1 VARSGQ
7 ESLAQGLPWVIP
19 PPVLALKGPPGVARV
34 GSEPLHRIECA
45 FLAPSG
51 RSAVYANAMRIYL
64 IAGES
69 SGDTHGAVLM
79 REIARLTPDAQF
91 FGAGGPQMKK
101 IAQGEFIDWTQE
113 AVVGLWDVVVKY
125 PYFREKFYQMYREIR
140 ELNPDAVIFVDY
152 PGFNLRLA
160 HYLRRKQFSGK
171 LIYYI
176 SPQVWAWNR
185 GRIPRMA
192 AFLDL
197 MICIFPF
204 EKGLYEASG
213 LKTEF
218 VGHPMIEELD
228 KQRIHEPRV
237 PNLVALFPGSRSREI
252 KRIFPVMLEAAKLLR
267 TKDAALRFEA
277 SAASENACV
286 FMQKLVTDSGF
297 GDIRI
302 GLKHSGELMQKA
314 SVGMV
319 ASGTATLE
327 SSFYLLPFV
336 LIYKVAWLTYFPGRL
351 LIRVDH
357 LGMPNILAGK
367 EIIPEFIQHQALPVR
382 IADSVWK
389 LYSDPAQR
397 EAMVSDM
404 ARIIERLGGKGAGR
418 RAAEV
423 VVRELESAGK
433 Y

>member
-1 VARSGQ
+1 
-7 ESLAQGLPWVIP
+7 
-19 PPVLALKGPPGVARV
+19 
-34 GSEPLHRIECA
+34 
-45 FLAPSG
+45 
-51 RSAVYANAMRIYL
+51 MRIYMV
-64 IAGES
+64 AGES

-79 REIARLTPDAQF
+79 REIARLVPGVQF
-91 FGAGGPQMKK
+91 FGAGGPQMKQ
-101 IAQGEFIDWTQE
+101 IAQGQFIDWTQE

-125 PYFREKFYQMYREIR
+125 PYFREKFHQMYREIH
-140 ELNPDAVIFVDY
+140 ELDPVAVIFVDY

-160 HYLRRKQFSGK
+160 NYLRRKQFSGK

-192 AFLDL
+192 RFLDL

-204 EKGLYEASG
+204 EKELYEASG

-228 KQRIHEPRV
+228 KQRIHEPRE
-237 PNLVALFPGSRSREI
+237 PNLVALLPGSRTREI

-267 TKDAALRFEA
+267 AKDEALRFEA
-277 SAASENACV
+277 SAASENARL
-286 FMQKLVTDSGF
+286 FMQKLVTESGI
-297 GDIRI
+297 GDTRI
-302 GLKHSGELMQKA
+302 GLKNSCQLMQRA
-314 SVGMV
+314 CVGMV

-367 EIIPEFIQHQALPVR
+367 EIIPEFIQHEALPVR
-382 IADSVWK
+382 IADSVWN
-389 LYSDPAQR
+389 LYSDPTRR
-397 EAMVSDM
+397 ESMVGEM
-404 ARIIERLGGKGAGR
+404 AWIIERLGGKGAGQ

-423 VVRELESAGK
+423 VVRELESAAK
-433 Y
+433 DRRKNHPVVKDPSTFR

>member
-1 VARSGQ
+1 MHA
-7 ESLAQGLPWVIP
+7 
-19 PPVLALKGPPGVARV
+19 K
-34 GSEPLHRIECA
+34 
-45 FLAPSG
+45 
-51 RSAVYANAMRIYL
+51 RIY
-64 IAGES
+64 IVAGES
-69 SGDTHGAVLM
+69 SGDAHGAVLM
-79 REIARLTPDAQF
+79 REIARLVPGTKF
-91 FGAGGPQMKK
+91 YGAGGPHMQKM
-101 IAQGEFIDWTQE
+101 AGGQFLDWTQQ

-125 PYFREKFYQMYREIR
+125 PYFRERFYQLYREIR
-140 ELNPDAVIFVDY
+140 KLDPDAVIFVDY

-160 HYLRRKQFSGK
+160 NYLRQRQYRGK

-204 EKGLYEASG
+204 EKSLYEASG
-213 LKTEF
+213 LRTEF

-228 KQRIHEPRV
+228 NQRTNEPRV
-237 PNLVALFPGSRSREI
+237 PNLVALLPGSRNREI

-267 TKDAALRFEA
+267 GKDKTIRFEA
-277 SAASENACV
+277 SAASEPAHE
-286 FMQKLVTDSGF
+286 FMQKMVAEAGLN
-297 GDIRI
+297 DISI
-302 GLKHSGELMQKA
+302 GLRDSSQLMQRA

-327 SSFYLLPFV
+327 ASFYLLPFV
-336 LIYKVAWLTYFPGRL
+336 LIYKVSWLTYVPGRL

-367 EIIPEFIQHQALPVR
+367 EIIPEFIQHEAVPVR
-382 IADSVWK
+382 IAGSVWN
-389 LYSDPAQR
+389 LYSDSAR
-397 EAMVSDM
+397 RATMVSEM
-404 ARIIERLGGKGAGR
+404 SRVIKLLGGKGAGR

-423 VVRELESAGK
+423 VVRELNIMAPDGSRA
-433 Y
+433 

>member
-1 VARSGQ
+1 
-7 ESLAQGLPWVIP
+7 
-19 PPVLALKGPPGVARV
+19 
-34 GSEPLHRIECA
+34 
-45 FLAPSG
+45 
-51 RSAVYANAMRIYL
+51 MRIYM

-79 REIARLTPDAQF
+79 REIARLVPGTQF

-101 IAQGEFIDWTQE
+101 IAQGQFIDWTLE

-125 PYFREKFYQMYREIR
+125 PYFREKFHQMYREIR
-140 ELNPDAVIFVDY
+140 EVDPDAVIFVDY

-160 HYLRRKQFSGK
+160 YYLRRKQFSGK

-204 EKGLYEASG
+204 EKALYEASG

-228 KQRIHEPRV
+228 RQRIHEPRD
-237 PNLVALFPGSRSREI
+237 PNLVALLPGSRSREI

-267 TKDAALRFEA
+267 TKDEALRFEA
-277 SAASENACV
+277 SASSESALV
-286 FMQKLVTDSGF
+286 FMQKLVADSGF
-297 GDIRI
+297 GEIRI
-302 GLKHSGELMQKA
+302 GLKHSCELMQRA
-314 SVGMV
+314 WVGMV

-367 EIIPEFIQHQALPVR
+367 EIIPEFIQHEALPVR
-382 IADSVWK
+382 IADAVWQ
-389 LYSDPAQR
+389 LSCNPTRR
-397 EAMVSDM
+397 EVMISEM
-404 ARIIERLGGKGAGR
+404 ARVIGRLGGTGAGQ

-423 VVRELESAGK
+423 VVRELESVAK
-433 Y
+433 H